1 MQIRPQRIFAEA
13 EPLTVAMEH
22 KLHQAWGVPIHD
34 LYGASESLHIA
45 IKESGQDEMA
55 VMDDLNILEVLDE
68 QHQPVSPGG
77 YGRTVLTNLYNYTL
91 PILRYELGDYVTRGS
106 GSPRRPSA
114 PFGSSGSR
122 Q

>member
-1 MQIRPQRIFAEA
+1 M
-13 EPLTVAMEH
+13 
-22 KLHQAWGVPIHD
+22 PIHD

-68 QHQPVSPGG
+68 QHQSSPGG

>member
-1 MQIRPQRIFAEA
+1 
-13 EPLTVAMEH
+13 MEH

-45 IKESGQDEMA
+45 IKESGQEEMA

-68 QHQPVSPGG
+68 EHQPVSPGG

-91 PILRYELGDYVTRGS
+91 PVLRYELGD
-106 GSPRRPSA
+106 
-114 PFGSSGSR
+114 
-122 Q
+122 